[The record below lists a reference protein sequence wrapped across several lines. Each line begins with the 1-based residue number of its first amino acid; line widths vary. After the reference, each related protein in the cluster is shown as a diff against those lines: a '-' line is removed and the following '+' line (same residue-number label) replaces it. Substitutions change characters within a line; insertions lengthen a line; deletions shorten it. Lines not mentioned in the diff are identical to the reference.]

1 MPGVNSIWVFFGL
14 IATGKSTLA
23 AAWAARH
30 NMAHYNSDLL
40 RKELA
45 GLAPTAGQQE
55 SLDKGIYSSDFSR
68 LTYDALLTRAEQEV
82 RAARSVVL
90 DASYQSRVERDRL
103 RDLAAR
109 LGADVFFIHCICPE
123 DEIMRRLEIRS
134 HDPEAV
140 SDGRPAI
147 YQAQKERFELAEEL
161 DDTQLV
167 TLTTVGDINDLLA
180 ELDKIFEVKEHV

>member
-1 MPGVNSIWVFFGL
+1 MPGANTIWVFFGL

-30 NMAHYNSDLL
+30 TMAHYNSDRL

-45 GLAPTAGQQE
+45 GLAPTVGQQE
-55 SLDKGIYSSDFSR
+55 SLDKGIYSGDFSR
-68 LTYDALLTRAEQEV
+68 RTYDVLLTRAEQECLAG
-82 RAARSVVL
+82 RPVVL

-109 LGADVFFIHCICPE
+109 LGADIFFIHCICPE

-147 YQAQKERFELAEEL
+147 YQAQKERFELPDEL
-161 DDTQLV
+161 NDTQLV
-167 TLTTVGDINDLLA
+167 NLTTVGDINDLLA
-180 ELDKIFEVKEHV
+180 ELDKIFEVREHV

>member
-1 MPGVNSIWVFFGL
+1 MPEVNTLWVFFGL
-14 IATGKSTLA
+14 IATGKSTMA
-23 AAWAARH
+23 AAWAARYS
-30 NMAHYNSDLL
+30 MSHYNSDCL

-55 SLDKGIYSSDFSR
+55 SLDKGIYSSEFSR
-68 LTYDALLTRAEQEV
+68 HTYDALLTKAEQEC
-82 RAARSVVL
+82 RAGRPVVL
-90 DASYQSRVERDRL
+90 DASYQSRGERDRL

-109 LGADVFFIHCICPE
+109 LGADIFFIHCTCPE

-140 SDGRPAI
+140 SDGRPEI
-147 YQAQKERFELAEEL
+147 YQAQKERFELPAEL

-167 TLTTVGDINDLLA
+167 KLSTVGDINDLLD
-180 ELDKIFEVKEHV
+180 ELDKIFEV